1 MEKNRNYGIRIKLDK
16 EVDKVIRYRFGDGS
30 DYIRLSLHSVVG
42 QVFAASSQ
50 KIMYQH
56 YLPAHHESGGILF
69 EFAGNELT
77 GRFLP
82 SEKVPRVKRLLYY
95 IVLEEL
101 RVTCEAFRGMGQ
113 SDYNAVK
120 FFCAKYGI
128 TENDIAQETLRKRIR
143 EWERKIAEKNVK
155 KSSALLGAF

>member
-1 MEKNRNYGIRIKLDK
+1 MKNSKNYCIRIALDK
-16 EVDKVIRYRFGDGS
+16 DVAKVIKYRFGDGS
-30 DYIRLSLHSVVG
+30 DTIRLTLHTVLG
-42 QVFAASSQ
+42 QVFAASCQ
-50 KIMYQH
+50 KVSYQH

-69 EFAGNELT
+69 EFAGNELQ

-82 SEKVPRVKRLLYY
+82 TEKVLRVKRLLYH
-95 IVLEEL
+95 IVLEDL

-128 TENDIAQETLRKRIR
+128 TEDDISQETLRKRIR
-143 EWERKIAEKNVK
+143 EWERNMVQKNLK
-155 KSSALLGAF
+155 KSSAIFGAL